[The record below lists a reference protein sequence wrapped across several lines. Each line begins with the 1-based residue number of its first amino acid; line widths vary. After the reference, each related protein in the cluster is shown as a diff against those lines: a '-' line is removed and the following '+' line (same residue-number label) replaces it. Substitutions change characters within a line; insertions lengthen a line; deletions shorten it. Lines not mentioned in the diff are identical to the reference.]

1 MAGTEGTTESHGSVL
16 GTDVPARVAS
26 QAGNRGRRRDRG
38 EETFVITHDLLEGL
52 ANQRQDRLATVARQ
66 RHTLPATTRRTRERR
81 PLSALAAWVNRA

>member
-1 MAGTEGTTESHGSVL
+1 MS
-16 GTDVPARVAS
+16 ARADRPRLETAADAVT
-26 QAGNRGRRRDRG
+26 RG

-52 ANQRQDRLATVARQ
+52 ATQRQDRLATAARQ